1 MVVFAHESF
10 TANDVPNLHL
20 LQIWDDASLAN
31 CEIRGFW
38 IASSWIGNRDALI
51 NHIRHSQWW
60 DYCIFTEE
68 AIDHPLCDG
77 AVSLEEAI
85 KRSERFAL
93 LRSEIKF
100 DFNRLSPREKLL
112 TFLYT
117 RKDYL
122 LVPLFDRHAQTLYV
136 YPTVEWLSDGTNSS
150 EWFEELIRQNFLS
163 HIALVDRVRL
173 CRKCLGAHLYF
184 VDTCPSCSSIDIRQ
198 ENVLHCFTC
207 GFVAVK
213 NTFETHD
220 GLECPK
226 CNARLRHIGVD
237 YDIPVAQYACAACN
251 QLFVEP
257 SVIAKCMDCGTND
270 DPEKLDIKEIFT
282 ISLSHYG
289 REAILKGRLELT
301 FSAFDALSH
310 RTDDL
315 YFKAMLNW
323 SLAAQRRYPEMTLAL
338 ALIRITNLNEI
349 LDVSGER
356 VLSNMLQE
364 FASRLKEIL
373 RDTDLVY
380 RDSEQ
385 YLWLFL
391 PFTKIKGIE
400 QRLRALFVE
409 VQPLEGVGL
418 TFVMSIVYS
427 FEEKWLDQNADS
439 VMSDL
444 ITTL

>member
-1 MVVFAHESF
+1 
-10 TANDVPNLHL
+10 
-20 LQIWDDASLAN
+20 
-31 CEIRGFW
+31 
-38 IASSWIGNRDALI
+38 
-51 NHIRHSQWW
+51 
-60 DYCIFTEE
+60 
-68 AIDHPLCDG
+68 
-77 AVSLEEAI
+77 
-85 KRSERFAL
+85 
-93 LRSEIKF
+93 
-100 DFNRLSPREKLL
+100 
-112 TFLYT
+112 
-117 RKDYL
+117 
-122 LVPLFDRHAQTLYV
+122 
-136 YPTVEWLSDGTNSS
+136 
-150 EWFEELIRQNFLS
+150 
-163 HIALVDRVRL
+163 
-173 CRKCLGAHLYF
+173 
-184 VDTCPSCSSIDIRQ
+184 
-198 ENVLHCFTC
+198 
-207 GFVAVK
+207 
-213 NTFETHD
+213 
-220 GLECPK
+220 
-226 CNARLRHIGVD
+226 LRHIGVD